1 MLNKVFKHGTGG
13 GRSVFNYMLKDP
25 DNSNKPRE
33 GATVLR
39 GDAELQ
45 EKLIDS
51 LMPKFK
57 QQYVSGCWSFEE
69 SPDQVTDEQ
78 KREIMDGTEEL
89 IKAGLDDDRVS
100 IVWIEHTDKG
110 RLELNYIVACVDL
123 KYGRLFQ
130 PYVDSHDQTRWNAFK
145 DIQNIKHGF
154 TEPDDPAK
162 ARNLTEADNLPS
174 TEKELKQVITA
185 ELEKLVALGVVNN
198 RDDVKQALTDFGFP
212 ISRAGSDYISVVQPN
227 GKRNLKFRSA
237 NEGGLYDINFNA
249 SAESAAE
256 ISRASADFRE
266 RAAERLESAQRLYDK
281 ELERKRDYHKARHG
295 EPTLEQRTAER
306 NAEHSHSVYE
316 QSDER
321 YAATVQNSDNNAYRN
336 RNNRHDEAH
345 DRLHESDDRNDRSL
359 HSAYA
364 DTDSR
369 ARASADRVN
378 QVSSEASLDLDSD
391 WLSFTFGTGSS
402 DRSNDSEQSYRASD
416 DNIRTKPDHEK
427 VDVLSKQSINNEI
440 MTHEQRT
447 DRADT
452 RSLSSS
458 EGYNR
463 TSAENYRMERAG
475 DSEKEQ
481 RYSSVDSII
490 TSISSESVARAKG
503 VTNAIQ
509 RLRNFNEQ
517 NNNNVSKLVASTGE
531 ATRFADKTNKRADQ
545 DRKQTSSTDEII
557 NKLSARHDEFR
568 QFKVRR
574 ENVRSEVERYTKD
587 AESREQRIKRL
598 EQDAERNRTTSKG
611 LEQVTTEVRS
621 LISDKE
627 QIKQQQVQAEIE
639 RQAEVARQVKAE
651 QDRQAEI
658 ERQLQAER
666 QAEQERSR
674 SSSPRPF

>member
-25 DNSNKPRE
+25 DNLNKPRQ

-69 SPDQVTDEQ
+69 SPEQVTDEQ

-174 TEKELKQVITA
+174 TEKELKQVITT

-198 RDDVKQALTDFGFP
+198 RDDVKQALIDFGFP
-212 ISRAGSDYISVVQPN
+212 ISRSGSDYISVVQPN

-237 NEGGLYDINFNA
+237 KEGGLYDINFNA

-266 RAAERLESAQRLYDK
+266 RAAERFESAQRVYDK

-336 RNNRHDEAH
+336 RNNRYDEAH

-378 QVSSEASLDLDSD
+378 QVSSETGLGLDSD
-391 WLSFTFGTGSS
+391 WLSSLLNSGGS
-402 DRSNDSEQSYRASD
+402 DRSNDSEISNRLTDLDISARP
-416 DNIRTKPDHEK
+416 IHEAEHL
-427 VDVLSKQSINNEI
+427 LSRSRID
-440 MTHEQRT
+440 EQRT

-452 RSLSSS
+452 RSIASS

-463 TSAENYRMERAG
+463 TSEANYRMERAG

-490 TSISSESVARAKG
+490 TSISSESIARAKS
-503 VTNAIQ
+503 VTISVSG
-509 RLRNFNEQ
+509 LKKFNEQ
-517 NNNNVSKLVASTGE
+517 NNDNISELVASAE
-531 ATRFADKTNKRADQ
+531 RATRFADKTNRRADQ
-545 DRKQTSSTDEII
+545 GRKQTNSTDESID
-557 NKLSARHDEFR
+557 KLSARHDEFR
-568 QFKVRR
+568 RFKVRR

-598 EQDAERNRTTSKG
+598 ERDAERNRTTSKG

-621 LISDKE
+621 LISDKG

-639 RQAEVARQVKAE
+639 RQTEVARQVKAE
-651 QDRQAEI
+651 QDKQAEI

>member
-25 DNSNKPRE
+25 DNSNKPRQ

-69 SPDQVTDEQ
+69 SPEQVTDEQ

-198 RDDVKQALTDFGFP
+198 RDDVKQALIDFGFP
-212 ISRAGSDYISVVQPN
+212 ISRSGSDYISVVQPN

-237 NEGGLYDINFNA
+237 KEGGLYDINFNA

-266 RAAERLESAQRLYDK
+266 RAAERFESAQRVYDK

-336 RNNRHDEAH
+336 RNNRYDEAH

-378 QVSSEASLDLDSD
+378 QVSSETGLGLDSD
-391 WLSFTFGTGSS
+391 WLSSLLNSGGS
-402 DRSNDSEQSYRASD
+402 DRSNDSEISNRLADLDISA
-416 DNIRTKPDHEK
+416 RPVHEAEHL
-427 VDVLSKQSINNEI
+427 LSRSRID
-440 MTHEQRT
+440 EQRT

-452 RSLSSS
+452 RSIASS
-458 EGYNR
+458 ERHNR
-463 TSAENYRMERAG
+463 ASESDHRMERAG
-475 DSEKEQ
+475 DREKEQ

-509 RLRNFNEQ
+509 RLRSFNEQ
-517 NNNNVSKLVASTGE
+517 NDSNISELVASSE
-531 ATRFADKTNKRADQ
+531 SATRFAEKTNRRADQ
-545 DRKQTSSTDEII
+545 GRKQTNSTDKSI

-568 QFKVRR
+568 RFKVRR

-598 EQDAERNRTTSKG
+598 EQDAERNRTTSRG

>member
-25 DNSNKPRE
+25 DNSNKPRQ

-69 SPDQVTDEQ
+69 SSEQVTDEQ

-89 IKAGLDDDRVS
+89 IRAGLDADRVS
-100 IVWIEHTDKG
+100 ITWIEHTDKG

-174 TEKELKQVITA
+174 TEKELKQVITT

-198 RDDVKQALTDFGFP
+198 RDDVKQTLIDFGFP
-212 ISRAGSDYISVVQPN
+212 ISRSGSDYISIVQPN

-237 NEGGLYDINFNA
+237 KEGGLYDINFNA

-266 RAAERLESAQRLYDK
+266 RAAERFESAQRVYDK

-336 RNNRHDEAH
+336 RNNRYDEAH
-345 DRLHESDDRNDRSL
+345 DRLHEPDDRNDRSL

-378 QVSSEASLDLDSD
+378 QVSSETGLGLDSD
-391 WLSFTFGTGSS
+391 WLSSLLNSGSS
-402 DRSNDSEQSYRASD
+402 DRSNDSEISNRFTDLDIPARPVYEAKQF
-416 DNIRTKPDHEK
+416 
-427 VDVLSKQSINNEI
+427 LSRSRID
-440 MTHEQRT
+440 EQRT

-452 RSLSSS
+452 RSLASS
-458 EGYNR
+458 ERHNR
-463 TSAENYRMERAG
+463 ASESDHRMERAR

-531 ATRFADKTNKRADQ
+531 ATRFAERVDERADQ
-545 DRKQTSSTDEII
+545 SSKQTSSTDEII

-574 ENVRSEVERYTKD
+574 ENVRSEVDRHTKD
-587 AESREQRIKRL
+587 AESREQRVRRL
-598 EQDAERNRTTSKG
+598 EQDAERNRTTSKR
-611 LEQVTTEVRS
+611 LERVTTEVVN

-627 QIKQQQVQAEIE
+627 QIKQQQAQAQAEIE
-639 RQAEVARQVKAE
+639 RQAEVARQVKVE